1 MPRGV
6 GDKFVDIGS
15 TRCQHLPGA
24 GTAGRAVPVVPVA
37 TGLVG
42 GWRLVK
48 SSNIGA
54 GPEPNN
60 TELGQRN

>member
-24 GTAGRAVPVVPVA
+24 GTAGRAVPVGPVA

-42 GWRLVK
+42 GWRLVNP
-48 SSNIGA
+48 SQATLVLAQSL
-54 GPEPNN
+54 
-60 TELGQRN
+60 TTLS